1 MTRSCKGFARRFS
14 EKEETAEYA
23 RFATKPI
30 RRMQGWFPKG
40 ITPFP
45 FYGEVCKA
53 VEWWDGIG
61 GQMVLGRQR
70 QTVVKKP
77 SGTGLEKKKVSRG
90 TAKMAAAADKA
101 LEDNS
106 KTIVDSLTGSAKK
119 GNATCTKLLLALAD
133 GQIDCEDEVVMERL
147 CSYAEKLAA
156 EPQWKGPEPE
166 PDDE

>member
-1 MTRSCKGFARRFS
+1 
-14 EKEETAEYA
+14 
-23 RFATKPI
+23 
-30 RRMQGWFPKG
+30 MQGWFPQG

-45 FYGEVCKA
+45 FYGGECKA

-77 SGTGLEKKKVSRG
+77 SGTGLQKKAVSRG
-90 TAKMAAAADKA
+90 TAKMSVAADKA

-106 KTIVDSLTGSAKK
+106 DDITKALTDNAKK
-119 GNATCTKLLLALAD
+119 GNATCARLLLALAD

-156 EPQWKGPEPE
+156 EPEWTGDEDIEASIGTRDAKG
-166 PDDE
+166 

>member
-1 MTRSCKGFARRFS
+1 M
-14 EKEETAEYA
+14 KEEAAEDL
-23 RFATKPI
+23 RFAAKPI
-30 RRMQGWFPKG
+30 RRMQGWFPQG

-45 FYGEVCKA
+45 FYGEECEA
-53 VEWWDGIG
+53 ADWWDGIG

-90 TAKMAAAADKA
+90 TAKMAAEADKA

-106 KTIVDSLTGSAKK
+106 NAITKGLTENAKK
-119 GNATCTKLLLALAD
+119 GNATCARLLLALAD